1 MKYLI
6 TESQLDSIIFRYLN
20 MQNFYK
26 IRYDKGYIFWE
37 SKEIWESG
45 GNILINANRERSEC
59 FVNSDLLVEV
69 ASIFSLELNDSL
81 NVIGE
86 WVKTQIDFDIE
97 DFFSDYG
104 AD

>member
-6 TESQLDSIIFRYLN
+6 TESQLDNIIFKYLD

-26 IRYDKGYIFWE
+26 MRYDKGYVFWE
-37 SKEIWESG
+37 SKEILESG
-45 GNILINANRERSEC
+45 ANILITANRERSEC

-69 ASIFSLELNDSL
+69 ASMFGLGLNDSL

>member
-6 TESQLDSIIFRYLN
+6 TESQLDNIIFRYLD

-26 IRYDKGYIFWE
+26 MKYTGGYVFWE

-45 GNILINANRERSEC
+45 GNILITAHRDRSEC

-69 ASIFSLELNDSL
+69 ASMFSLELNDSL
-81 NVIGE
+81 NVIGA
-86 WVKTQIDFDIE
+86 WIKTQIDFDIAE
-97 DFFSDYG
+97 FFSDYG

>member
-6 TESQLDSIIFRYLN
+6 TESQLDNIIFRYLD

-26 IRYDKGYIFWE
+26 MRYAKGYIFWE
-37 SKEIWESG
+37 SKEVWESG
-45 GNILINANRERSEC
+45 GNILISANRDRSEC

-69 ASIFSLELNDSL
+69 ATMFSLELSNCLDI
-81 NVIGE
+81 IGE
-86 WVKTQIDFDIE
+86 WIKTQIDFDIE

>member
-1 MKYLI
+1 M
-6 TESQLDSIIFRYLN
+6 RYA
-20 MQNFYK
+20 
-26 IRYDKGYIFWE
+26 KGYVFWE
-37 SKEIWESG
+37 TKEIWESG
-45 GNILINANRERSEC
+45 GNILITANREDNDC
-59 FVNSDLLVEV
+59 FVNSDLVVEV
-69 ASIFSLELNDSL
+69 ASMFGLELSDSL

>member
-6 TESQLDSIIFRYLN
+6 TESQLDNIIFRYLD

-26 IRYDKGYIFWE
+26 LRYPNGYVFWE
-37 SKEIWESG
+37 SKEVWENG
-45 GNILINANRERSEC
+45 GNITITVYRERGDG
-59 FVNSDLLVEV
+59 FVSSDLLVEV

-81 NVIGE
+81 DVIGA
-86 WVKTQIDFDIE
+86 WVKTQIDFDIK

>member
-6 TESQLDSIIFRYLN
+6 TESQLDNIIFKYLD
-20 MQNFYK
+20 MRNFYK
-26 IRYDKGYIFWE
+26 MRYAKGYIFWE
-37 SKEIWESG
+37 SKEVWESG
-45 GNILINANRERSEC
+45 GNILISAYRDRNEG

-69 ASIFSLELNDSL
+69 ASIFSLGLNDSL
-81 NVIGE
+81 DVIGA

-97 DFFSDYG
+97 DFLSDYG

>member
-6 TESQLDSIIFRYLN
+6 TESQFDKIIFKYLD

-26 IRYDKGYIFWE
+26 MRYAKGYIFWE
-37 SKEIWESG
+37 SKEVWESG
-45 GNILINANRERSEC
+45 GNILISAYRDRNEG

-69 ASIFSLELNDSL
+69 ASIFSLGLNDSL
-81 NVIGE
+81 DVIGE

>member
-6 TESQLDSIIFRYLN
+6 TESQLDNIIFKYLD

-26 IRYDKGYIFWE
+26 MRYAKGYIFWE
-37 SKEIWESG
+37 SKEVWESG
-45 GNILINANRERSEC
+45 GNILISAYRDYNEG

-69 ASIFSLELNDSL
+69 ASIFSLELTDSL
-81 NVIGE
+81 DVIGE
-86 WVKTQIDFDIE
+86 WVKTQIDFDIAE
-97 DFFSDYG
+97 FFSDYG

>member
-6 TESQLDSIIFRYLN
+6 TESQLDSIIFRYLD

-26 IRYDKGYIFWE
+26 MRYTKGYVFWE
-37 SKEIWESG
+37 TKEIWESG
-45 GNILINANRERSEC
+45 GNILITANRERSEC

-69 ASIFSLELNDSL
+69 ASMFGLELSDSL
-81 NVIGE
+81 NVIGK

-97 DFFSDYG
+97 HFFSDYG

>member
-37 SKEIWESG
+37 SKEVWENG
-45 GNILINANRERSEC
+45 GNILITANRERSEC

-97 DFFSDYG
+97 DFLSDYG

>member
-26 IRYDKGYIFWE
+26 MRYTLGYVFWE
-37 SKEIWESG
+37 TKEIWESG
-45 GNILINANRERSEC
+45 GNILITANRERSEC

-69 ASIFSLELNDSL
+69 ASMFGLGLNDSL
-81 NVIGE
+81 TVIGE
-86 WVKTQIDFDIE
+86 WIKTQIDFDIAE
-97 DFFSDYG
+97 FFSDYG

>member
-6 TESQLDSIIFRYLN
+6 TESQLDNIIFRYLD

-26 IRYDKGYIFWE
+26 IRYAGVYVFWE
-37 SKEIWESG
+37 SKKTWESG
-45 GNILINANRERSEC
+45 GNILISANRDRSEC

-69 ASIFSLELNDSL
+69 ATMFSLELSNCLDI
-81 NVIGE
+81 IGE
-86 WVKTQIDFDIE
+86 WIKTQIDFDIE